1 MIRTAW
7 RAVSRAPDFHKN
19 IGVLEIKHV
28 KLARH
33 GYNASLHR
41 SKSTAAAPQK
51 KTEDEICPA
60 EKSVTNQAGLETTL
74 KGTGEQRLGDD
85 GHPSI
90 DLTFNNAHE
99 AFRSKS
105 TLELMRA
112 LFVFNLCSVNFLVE
126 RNKEVRLPCI

>member
-19 IGVLEIKHV
+19 IGVLEIQHV